1 MGQQQL
7 LLIVL
12 GTIIVGV
19 ALVVGIQ
26 IFSDSAASTNIDMT
40 TSELVHYAWSAQ
52 EYYKRPTALGGG
64 GKLFTGWSLSDTSEN
79 ATYAASISAQVVTVT
94 ATCLVAV
101 KDDGDPVT
109 IVVTVEPNTASTQVN
124 K

>member
-26 IFSDSAASTNIDMT
+26 IFSDSAANTNVDMT
-40 TSELVHYAWSAQ
+40 TSELIHYAWSAQ
-52 EYYKRPTALGGG
+52 EYYRRPTAFGGG
-64 GKLFTGWSLSDTSEN
+64 GKTFTGWSLSDTSEN
-79 ATYAASISAQVVTVT
+79 AIYTASVSAQVATVT
-94 ATCLVAV
+94 GICLVAT
-101 KDDGDPVT
+101 KNDGAPVT
-109 IVVTVEPNTASTQVN
+109 IVVTVNPNTLSTQVD

>member
-26 IFSDSAASTNIDMT
+26 MFGDSAKDMNIDMT
-40 TSELVHYAWSAQ
+40 TSELVHHAWSAQ
-52 EYYKRPTALGGG
+52 EYYKRPRAIGGG
-64 GKLFTGWSLSDTSEN
+64 GKTFDGWSLNDSTDN
-79 ATYAASISAQVVTVT
+79 ATYTAEVSAQTVT
-94 ATCLVAV
+94 ITGTCLTAT
-101 KDDGDPVT
+101 KDNGAPVT
-109 IVVTVEPNTASTQVN
+109 IVVTVLPTTMSTEVN
-124 K
+124 Q